1 MPPSSRPGKEATARW
16 IAELRRQHPD
26 RQVEFWAED
35 EARLGLKPIARRV
48 WAVRGRRPISSGR
61 TKYQWL
67 YVYGFV
73 HPASGRNLELIL
85 PSVNTDWMGRALEE
99 FARWADPEGRK
110 LLVVLV
116 DNAGWHVAKR
126 LAVPPN
132 VVLRRLP
139 ACTPELQPAEP
150 LWPLLREAVANE
162 GFDDLEGLQRP
173 LITRCCWLMGHPE
186 VVRGVVGFH
195 RAVARNG

>member
-1 MPPSSRPGKEATARW
+1 
-16 IAELRRQHPD
+16 
-26 RQVEFWAED
+26 VWAED

-73 HPASGRNLELIL
+73 HPASGRNLELLL
-85 PSVNTDWMGRALEE
+85 PSANADWMGLALEE

-116 DNAGWHVAKR
+116 DNAGWHTAKR
-126 LAVPPN
+126 LEVPPN

-139 ACTPELQPAEP
+139 PCTPELQPAEP
-150 LWPLLREAVANE
+150 LWPLVREAVANE
-162 GFDDLEGLQRP
+162 GFDDLAGLQRP
-173 LITRCCWLMGHPE
+173 LVERCCWLMGHPE

-195 RAVARNG
+195 WAVALNG

>member
-1 MPPSSRPGKEATARW
+1 
-16 IAELRRQHPD
+16 
-26 RQVEFWAED
+26 VWAED
-35 EARLGLKPIARRV
+35 EARLGLKPIVRRV
-48 WAVRGRRPISSGR
+48 WAVRGRRPLSSGR

-85 PSVNTDWMGRALEE
+85 PAANADWMGLALAE

-116 DNAGWHVAKR
+116 DNAGWHTAKR
-126 LAVPPN
+126 LVVPAN

-139 ACTPELQPAEP
+139 ACTPELQPVEP
-150 LWPLLREAVANE
+150 LWPLVREAVANE

-173 LITRCCWLMGHPE
+173 LIARCCWLMGHPE

-195 RAVARNG
+195 WAVALNG